1 VTPETSEIQQDT
13 PSMEHGRLPSPAAA
27 PPLADTKSTEE
38 ERNKIE
44 IREKKARTEIAEIV
58 PETEDLS
65 LHV

>member
-1 VTPETSEIQQDT
+1 
-13 PSMEHGRLPSPAAA
+13 MEHGRPAAA